1 MGKRSLDFYY
11 DYYSPYSYFAA
22 ERLGDLQR
30 AYQIEIN
37 WKPIDIVQMLRLD
50 EGDCYNSMKRVYVN
64 NDVVHCAKFYGLP
77 IGMPRPFPVRSQLA
91 LITSLIID
99 PLGFLPAFA
108 RATFR
113 AAWVHSQDIHDENVL
128 TECIQDAGGEA
139 AEVLRRVNATKQEYA
154 EALRA
159 RTTEA
164 MRRNIFGVPMFVYG
178 NRMLFGSDRLPML
191 SAWLTRTV
199 IV

>member
-1 MGKRSLDFYY
+1 MAAVANTQGEGIGSFEKRLELL
-11 DYYSPYSYFAA
+11 AA
-22 ERLGDLQR
+22 SG
-30 AYQIEIN
+30 IEEH
-37 WKPIDIVQMLRLD
+37 D
-50 EGDCYNSMKRVYVN
+50 
-64 NDVVHCAKFYGLP
+64 
-77 IGMPRPFPVRSQLA
+77 RSQLA

-178 NRMLFGSDRLPML
+178 NKMLFGTDRFPML

-199 IV
+199 IA